1 MPQSPRLPV
10 RRAVGALSLA
20 LAALCACSGPQVA
33 VQPEWT
39 PAVVFVTPTA
49 QPVEPTPAP
58 PDIPTRAYEI
68 QPGETLT
75 EIARRYNLTVE
86 ELAALNGI
94 SDPNSIHVG
103 QRIRVPR

>member
-1 MPQSPRLPV
+1 MPQIPRPPV
-10 RRAVGALSLA
+10 HRAVGALCLTLTA
-20 LAALCACSGPQVA
+20 LGACSGPQVA

-39 PAVVFVTPTA
+39 PAVVFITPTA

-58 PDIPTRAYEI
+58 PDIPTRAYEV

-75 EIARRYNLTVE
+75 QIARRYNLTVE

-94 SDPNSIHVG
+94 SDPNSIQVG